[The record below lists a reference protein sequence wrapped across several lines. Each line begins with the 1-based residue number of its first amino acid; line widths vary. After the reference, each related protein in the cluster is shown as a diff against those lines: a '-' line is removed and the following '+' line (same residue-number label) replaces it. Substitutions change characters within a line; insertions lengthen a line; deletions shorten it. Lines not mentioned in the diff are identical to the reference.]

1 MVKQTTAANVAMFLV
16 VLGWSLAFYGA
27 MSQLGDFPP
36 SMPRSHIEA
45 VRHFSLA
52 ILFGGALC
60 LFGSLWLS
68 AYAFTVAKV
77 RTVLTV
83 AAVVI
88 PSIALFGKI
97 F

>member
-52 ILFGGALC
+52 ILFGEHYAC
-60 LFGSLWLS
+60 S
-68 AYAFTVAKV
+68 A
-77 RTVLTV
+77 RCGCRLMHL
-83 AAVVI
+83 
-88 PSIALFGKI
+88 P
-97 F
+97 